1 MTGQS
6 SPSGE
11 EAALTATADP
21 AELLL
26 RWRSHPVRRRGA
38 KLALVI
44 AVLFGLPAGL
54 LFLYGPFYAGL
65 AIVVLGGS
73 LASYFLPTEYAL
85 YAGGGEM
92 RFFWIC
98 RRFTWEQF
106 RSFYPD
112 RNGVLLSPFPRPSRL
127 ENFRG
132 LYLRFDGCEEQ
143 VMAIVTERVAAQG
156 ADSHSAAADET

>member
-6 SPSGE
+6 SPSE
-11 EAALTATADP
+11 KEPTVTAPSDP

-26 RWRSHPVRRRGA
+26 KWRSHPVRRRES
-38 KLALVI
+38 KLTLVI
-44 AVLFGLPAGL
+44 AVLIGLPAGL
-54 LFLYGPFYAGL
+54 LILYGPYYAGL

-73 LASYFLPTEYAL
+73 LASYFLPTDYVL

-106 RSFYPD
+106 RSYYPD
-112 RNGVLLSPFPRPSRL
+112 RNGVLLSPFARPSRL

-132 LYLRFDGCEEQ
+132 LYLRFGDCADQ
-143 VMAIVTERVAAQG
+143 VMAIVTERVAVRPPP
-156 ADSHSAAADET
+156 AAGVKS

>member
-1 MTGQS
+1 MTAQ
-6 SPSGE
+6 
-11 EAALTATADP
+11 ADP

-26 RWRSHPVRRRGA
+26 TWRSHPVRRGGS
-38 KLALVI
+38 KLTLVI
-44 AVLFGLPAGL
+44 AVLIGLPVGL
-54 LFLYGPFYAGL
+54 LILYGPFYAGL

-73 LASYFLPTEYAL
+73 LASYFLPTDYTL
-85 YAGGGEM
+85 YSGGGEM

-132 LYLRFDGCEEQ
+132 LYLRFDDCADQ
-143 VMAIVTERVAAQG
+143 VLAIVAERIAVG
-156 ADSHSAAADET
+156 SAESPPASGDAS